1 LSRRKRPRLGS
12 TSSSAMIQGEL
23 GRWVMKPT
31 YKDPEKVRKQF
42 EKIAL
47 STSKKSGL
55 RISLQQVRLWGI
67 TERELHLRSTE
78 TPESMHHV
86 G

>member
-1 LSRRKRPRLGS
+1 VSRRKRPRLGS
-12 TSSSAMIQGEL
+12 TSSGAVIQGEL
-23 GRWVMKPT
+23 GRWVIKPT

-47 STSKKSGL
+47 STSNKSGL

-67 TERELHLRSTE
+67 TERELHLRSAE
-78 TPESMHHV
+78 TPDSMHHV

>member
-1 LSRRKRPRLGS
+1 
-12 TSSSAMIQGEL
+12 
-23 GRWVMKPT
+23 MKPT

-47 STSKKSGL
+47 STSNKSGL

-67 TERELHLRSTE
+67 TERELHLRSAE
-78 TPESMHHV
+78 TPDSMHHV